1 MRHHSA
7 VRSGVSPRKFAGLLI
22 IAGLA
27 AVIFAGGDDAD
38 ADPFANATF
47 SDWSAPINLGSVI
60 NSDAA
65 EQAPAISPDGLAL
78 YYLSTRAGGIGAN
91 DIWVSRRGTRNA
103 AWEAPKN
110 LGAPINT
117 TANETHP
124 AFSPDGLQLYF
135 TSDRPGGFGLN
146 DIWVSTRTNVND
158 DFSWQAPVNLGPVI
172 NSALEDAAP
181 YVVTLHGQNT
191 LFYSRGPTL
200 TNQDL
205 YISVQNAGVWGKPT
219 IVTELSTPDTTEARP
234 TVRADGREIFF
245 YSGRAGGAGG
255 NDIWT
260 STRTTVTAPWS
271 TPVPVTALNT
281 SFSEVHPAL
290 DLDRL
295 TIYFASNRPGGSGG
309 NDLYMATRTRR

>member
-1 MRHHSA
+1 MTCAKLSFVA
-7 VRSGVSPRKFAGLLI
+7 VVFGLLFS
-22 IAGLA
+22 
-27 AVIFAGGDDAD
+27 VVDS
-38 ADPFANATF
+38 FANATF

-91 DIWVSRRGTRNA
+91 DIWVSRRATRNA

-172 NSALEDAAP
+172 NSALEDTAP
-181 YVVTLHGQNT
+181 YVVTLQGQNT
-191 LFYSRGPTL
+191 LFYSRGPML

-205 YISVQNAGVWGKPT
+205 YISVQNASVWGTPAL
-219 IVTELSTPDTTEARP
+219 VTELSTPDATEARA
-234 TVRADGREIFF
+234 TVRADGLEIFF
-245 YSGRAGGAGG
+245 YSERAGGAGA
-255 NDIWT
+255 NDLWT
-260 STRTTVTAPWS
+260 STRTTVTASWS
-271 TPVPVTALNT
+271 TPIAVTALNT

-290 DLDRL
+290 DLDGL
-295 TIYFASNRPGGSGG
+295 TIYFASNRPDGSGG